1 MANRYWV
8 GGTGTWNGTSTT
20 NWSASS
26 GGASGASVPTLVDSV
41 FFDAN
46 SNTGTAAFT
55 VTLATATANCLD
67 FDATAVDG
75 VMTMAGSVN
84 INIYG
89 NFLLPAT
96 NFIRTYTGNTSFT
109 AVTTGKTVD
118 FNGTSW
124 ASNITFNGVGGG
136 WTLSNPLITTGNI
149 SLTNGSFNSNNKNV
163 TGAVFN
169 FNNVNT
175 KTLTLGTSTVT
186 ITGGTST
193 TGFVGSSAG
202 TTYDVINSTII
213 FTNTGAFSG
222 GAGGA
227 SGNQYGTI
235 TMSAASGILYLG
247 SSAGSTSLARCT
259 TLNNTVQPCTITN
272 SCTTSFTVTNFNVS
286 GTAGNLVTF
295 NSNTAG
301 TARTISKASG
311 TTNASY
317 MNIQD
322 STATGGTWNA
332 YNSTNSGNNTGWN
345 FLTLNSGNFLMF
357 FN

>member
-1 MANRYWV
+1 LSNRYWV

-26 GGASGASVPTLVDSV
+26 GGASGASVPTLSDSV

-75 VMTMAGSVN
+75 VMTMAGAVN

-136 WTLSNPLITTGNI
+136 WTLSNPMITTGNI
-149 SLTNGSFNSNNKNV
+149 QLTNGSFNSNNKNV
-163 TGAVFN
+163 TCAVFN
-169 FNNVNT
+169 FNNVNI
-175 KTLTLGTSTVT
+175 KTLTLGTSIVT

-193 TGFVGSSAG
+193 TGFVGAANN
-202 TTYDVINSTII
+202 TTYSVASSTIV
-213 FTNTGAFSG
+213 FSNTGCFSG
-222 GAGGA
+222 GISAPL
-227 SGNQYGTI
+227 GNQFGTI
-235 TMSAASGILYLG
+235 TMSAAGGTLYLG
-247 SSAGSTSLARCT
+247 TGATTLARCT
-259 TLNNTVQPCTITN
+259 ILNNTVQPCTITN
-272 SCTTSFTVTNFNVS
+272 ACTTSFTVDTFSVN
-286 GTAGNLVTF
+286 GTAGNLVTL

-301 TARTISKASG
+301 TARTINKTSG
-311 TTNASY
+311 TTNAYY

-332 YNSTNSGNNTGWN
+332 YNSTNSGNNTSWN
-345 FLTLNSGNFLMF
+345 FLSGNFLVF
-357 FN
+357 FV

>member
-26 GGASGASVPTLVDSV
+26 GGASGATVPTLVDSV

-75 VMTMAGSVN
+75 VMTMAGTTS

-96 NFIRTYTGNTSFT
+96 NFTRTYTGNTSFT
-109 AVTTGKTVD
+109 AVATGKTVD

-124 ASNITFNGVGGG
+124 ASNIGFNGVGGG

-163 TGAVFN
+163 TCAVFN

-193 TGFVGSSAG
+193 TGFVGANSNTTYSVSSSTIVFSNTGCFAGGSAG
-202 TTYDVINSTII
+202 A
-213 FTNTGAFSG
+213 TGTQF
-222 GAGGA
+222 
-227 SGNQYGTI
+227 GTL
-235 TMSAASGILYLG
+235 TMSASGGTLYLG
-247 SSAGSTSLARCT
+247 TGATTVARCT
-259 TLNNTVQPCTITN
+259 TLNNTVQPCTITHA
-272 SCTTSFTVTNFNVS
+272 CTTSFTVDTFNVS

-301 TARTISKASG
+301 TARTINKTSG
-311 TTNASY
+311 TTNAYY

-332 YNSTNSGNNTGWN
+332 YNSTNSGNNTNWN
-345 FLTLNSGNFLMF
+345 FLTANSGNFLMF